1 MKFRTMN
8 NNEINKKIDK
18 LKNNKDSVAIFDF
31 DYTLTLSSSNSSIG
45 VFSNYLPESYRSKKR
60 KIDFITNHIRNKH
73 IIKLMW
79 WLKIRL
85 LSKYYS
91 NKVLE
96 SIEYQEEF
104 HLNKNTINILNDL
117 INNNVDVIIY
127 SSGMKQIIINV
138 LKLNNIDIK
147 RLNIIANDID
157 ISTKRIKSKIIT
169 PKNKRL
175 NNSKYSYVILFG
187 DKNEDLKVV
196 KNATKFKVNDNRI
209 ELYGG
214 D

>member
-1 MKFRTMN
+1 MKLRTMK

-31 DYTLTLSSSNSSIG
+31 DYTLTLSNSNSSIG

-117 INNNVDVIIY
+117 INNNVDIIIY

>member
-1 MKFRTMN
+1 
-8 NNEINKKIDK
+8 
-18 LKNNKDSVAIFDF
+18 
-31 DYTLTLSSSNSSIG
+31 
-45 VFSNYLPESYRSKKR
+45 
-60 KIDFITNHIRNKH
+60 
-73 IIKLMW
+73 
-79 WLKIRL
+79 
-85 LSKYYS
+85 
-91 NKVLE
+91 
-96 SIEYQEEF
+96 
-104 HLNKNTINILNDL
+104 
-117 INNNVDVIIY
+117 
-127 SSGMKQIIINV
+127 MKQIIINV

>member
-1 MKFRTMN
+1 MKLRTMK

-117 INNNVDVIIY
+117 INNNVD
-127 SSGMKQIIINV
+127 
-138 LKLNNIDIK
+138 IK